1 MILVLV
7 VSAFI
12 DIILLYMY
20 FKSWFIHEELMY

>member
-7 VSAFI
+7 VSVFI

-20 FKSWFIHEELMY
+20 FKSWFLREELMY